1 MPLKPTSASSK
12 KENPL
17 AICCVVNVRFFSS
30 SSYITSIYN
39 DTLIS
44 IKAFKNPENNGSS
57 VHRVYVTMVKKC
69 KERQAKISVTDVNHK
84 AQNSYRALIFLISNI
99 LTTQEIVIIILM
111 SQMRKLNSERSIYQ
125 GHTVNDGAELN

>member
-1 MPLKPTSASSK
+1 
-12 KENPL
+12 
-17 AICCVVNVRFFSS
+17 
-30 SSYITSIYN
+30 
-39 DTLIS
+39 
-44 IKAFKNPENNGSS
+44 
-57 VHRVYVTMVKKC
+57 MVKKC

-84 AQNSYRALIFLISNI
+84 AQNSYHALIFLISNI